1 MKNWEDI
8 ATTSEHHA
16 VVEIKKS
23 FQNGDYQDVEEGL
36 TILIDAMSRS
46 EKKALESQLVRLMH
60 HIVKWKI
67 QPEKQSRSWILTI
80 KDARRE
86 IKSWKKYSPSL
97 NDDFVKSIWADAFS
111 EALDNAETETG
122 IPTKDVLELTW
133 EEVFEIEYVMKNWE
147 DIATT
152 SEHHAVV
159 EIKKSFQNGDYQDV
173 EEGLEILLDVMARAE
188 KRAIRSQL
196 IRLMAHI
203 IKWQIQPEK
212 RSRSWAATILNA
224 RSEIEA
230 EQEYSPSLNRKHIEE
245 IWAKA
250 FGQAKKEAETET
262 GISAKDDLELTWEEV
277 FEIEYVLN

>member
-23 FQNGDYQDVEEGL
+23 FQNGDYQDV
-36 TILIDAMSRS
+36 AMSRS

-133 EEVFEIEYVMKNWE
+133 EEVFEIEYV
-147 DIATT
+147 
-152 SEHHAVV
+152 
-159 EIKKSFQNGDYQDV
+159 
-173 EEGLEILLDVMARAE
+173 
-188 KRAIRSQL
+188 
-196 IRLMAHI
+196 
-203 IKWQIQPEK
+203 
-212 RSRSWAATILNA
+212 LN
-224 RSEIEA
+224 
-230 EQEYSPSLNRKHIEE
+230 
-245 IWAKA
+245 
-250 FGQAKKEAETET
+250 
-262 GISAKDDLELTWEEV
+262 
-277 FEIEYVLN
+277 

>member
-1 MKNWEDI
+1 
-8 ATTSEHHA
+8 
-16 VVEIKKS
+16 
-23 FQNGDYQDVEEGL
+23 
-36 TILIDAMSRS
+36 
-46 EKKALESQLVRLMH
+46 
-60 HIVKWKI
+60 
-67 QPEKQSRSWILTI
+67 
-80 KDARRE
+80 
-86 IKSWKKYSPSL
+86 
-97 NDDFVKSIWADAFS
+97 
-111 EALDNAETETG
+111 
-122 IPTKDVLELTW
+122 
-133 EEVFEIEYVMKNWE
+133 MKNWE

-262 GISAKDDLELTWEEV
+262 GISAKDGLELTWEEV

>member
-23 FQNGDYQDVEEGL
+23 FQNGDYQD
-36 TILIDAMSRS
+36 
-46 EKKALESQLVRLMH
+46 
-60 HIVKWKI
+60 
-67 QPEKQSRSWILTI
+67 
-80 KDARRE
+80 
-86 IKSWKKYSPSL
+86 
-97 NDDFVKSIWADAFS
+97 
-111 EALDNAETETG
+111 
-122 IPTKDVLELTW
+122 
-133 EEVFEIEYVMKNWE
+133 
-147 DIATT
+147 
-152 SEHHAVV
+152 
-159 EIKKSFQNGDYQDV
+159 
-173 EEGLEILLDVMARAE
+173 
-188 KRAIRSQL
+188 L